1 MVINGNMGRKRKKFR
16 KIYDLDDFS
25 LEITIYNKKVV
36 FFHLKFCIKR
46 DSKEPIRT
54 EDVKHQF
61 EKILSD
67 KFNSVQGR
75 KIFDVD
81 NCEMMRG
88 YIAYITL
95 SGYFE
100 IFEDYEEYIIS
111 KCNEIIPQIRVI
123 ANKYGEITKRTA
135 KKKCGE
141 KYQTMTDDT

>member
-1 MVINGNMGRKRKKFR
+1 MGRPRKKFR

-25 LEITIYNKKVV
+25 LEVTIYKKKVV

-61 EKILSD
+61 EKILND

-88 YIAYITL
+88 YTTYITL
-95 SGYFE
+95 SGYFCT
-100 IFEDYEEYIIS
+100 FDGYEEYIIR
-111 KCNEIIPQIRVI
+111 KCSEMIPQIRII

>member
-1 MVINGNMGRKRKKFR
+1 MGRKKKNIR

-25 LEITIYNKKVV
+25 LEITIYKKKVV
-36 FFHLKFCIKR
+36 FFHLKFCLTR
-46 DSKEPIRT
+46 DSNEPIRT
-54 EDVKHQF
+54 EDVKHHF
-61 EKILSD
+61 EKILND

-88 YIAYITL
+88 YTTYITL
-95 SGYFE
+95 SGYFCT
-100 IFEDYEEYIIS
+100 FDGYEEYIIR
-111 KCNEIIPQIRVI
+111 KCSEMIPQIRII

>member
-1 MVINGNMGRKRKKFR
+1 MGRKKKNSRKF
-16 KIYDLDDFS
+16 YDLGDFS
-25 LEITIYNKKVV
+25 LEVTIYKKKVV

-46 DSKEPIRT
+46 DSNEPIRM
-54 EDVKHQF
+54 EDAKHQF
-61 EKILSD
+61 EKIISD
-67 KFNSVQGR
+67 KFNRVQGR

-81 NCEMMRG
+81 TGEMMRG

-100 IFEDYEEYIIS
+100 IFEDYEEYFIR
-111 KCNEIIPQIRVI
+111 KCTEMIPKIRI
-123 ANKYGEITKRTA
+123 TANKYGQITKRTA